1 MKEDM
6 ENEEEEVE
14 ILEEKPKP
22 ETAQEMFEDPD
33 FVA

>member
-22 ETAQEMFEDPD
+22 ESKFCIN
-33 FVA
+33 FN